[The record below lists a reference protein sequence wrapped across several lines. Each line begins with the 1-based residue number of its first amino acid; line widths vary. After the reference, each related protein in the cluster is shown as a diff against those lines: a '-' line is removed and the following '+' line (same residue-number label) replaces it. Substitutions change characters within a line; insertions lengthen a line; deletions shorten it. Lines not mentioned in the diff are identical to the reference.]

1 MKRNKSY
8 YENVDCERNWVLIDA
23 KDQILGRL
31 ATTISDIVRG
41 KNKPTYTP
49 SINMGDFVVVINAD
63 QVSVTG
69 NKETDKFYYRHS
81 GFPGGLT
88 ETSLGEQR
96 SKDSRKIILSAV
108 KGMLPKGRLGRTL
121 LTKVKV
127 YSDSSHPHDAQLN
140 IKGEK

>member
-8 YENVDCERNWVLIDA
+8 YENVNCERNWVLIDA
-23 KDQILGRL
+23 KDQVLGRL

-49 SINMGDFVVVINAD
+49 SINMGDFVVVINSDSVA
-63 QVSVTG
+63 VTG
-69 NKETDKFYYRHS
+69 SKESEKTYYRHS

-96 SKDSRKIILSAV
+96 AKDSRKIILNAV

-127 YSDSSHPHDAQLN
+127 YTDSNHPHEAQLN
-140 IKGEK
+140 TKEKN